1 MQLWGS
7 MTKANRGAHGQRAR
21 GHESR
26 QVPRSPSGAAHD
38 SRRIGD
44 LYRLLIESVTDYA
57 IFVLDPEG
65 RIASWNPGAAR
76 LKGYSELEIIGRHF
90 SIFHSDDDVTAG
102 KPENELAIATRE
114 GRVEDE
120 GWRLKK
126 DGSRFWANVVI
137 TALHDDSGALV
148 GFAKI
153 TQDLTKR
160 REAEEQ
166 ARELAAS
173 EAERRRAVREKD
185 EVLALSRQLKE
196 QTDEYRAQ
204 TEEMQALA
212 AELEET
218 NDELASA
225 ISYAK
230 QAALTARS
238 AERQARYLV
247 KTGDI
252 LASSLNHEQT
262 LQALADV
269 VVPELADW
277 CGVSVVDG
285 QTVRQVAIAHVDP
298 GKVRLA
304 RELSQRYPQ
313 DPDAATGVPN
323 VVRTGKPELHADIPD
338 DLLVAAAKDREHLR
352 ILRELGMKSAMIVP
366 LIAHGQTLGA
376 LTLISSASGRRYS
389 EDDVSFAMELARRA
403 ALAVDNSRAH
413 RAELRARKQAEHANR
428 AKMDFLGVMSHELR
442 TPLNAIAGYAELLK
456 IGVHG
461 PLTPQQEQDVDR
473 IIRSER
479 GLLALIND
487 VLNYAKLEAG
497 HVDLRLAAIE
507 VQDTLLDIEASVL
520 PQLNAKKLEYQKD
533 LCPARVRGDADKLR
547 QIILNLLSNAI
558 KFTDAGGTIAV
569 NCNSDGETVKIV
581 VSDTGRGIP
590 QERLDVIFDPF
601 VQVDRHLTRQ
611 NEGAGLGLAISRDL
625 AHLMHGDLTVSSEL
639 GKGSTFTLHLPD
651 ANAA

>member
-1 MQLWGS
+1 
-7 MTKANRGAHGQRAR
+7 MTRANRGVQAER
-21 GHESR
+21 GRDHESG
-26 QVPRSPSGAAHD
+26 QLPRSPAGAAHD
-38 SRRIGD
+38 SRRIAD

-76 LKGYSELEIIGRHF
+76 LKGYSEQEIIGRHF
-90 SIFHSDDDVTAG
+90 SIFYSDDEVSSG
-102 KPENELAIATRE
+102 KPAKELEIASQE

-120 GWRLKK
+120 GWRLRK

-137 TALHDDSGALV
+137 TALHDETGALV

-153 TQDLTKR
+153 TRDLTKR

-173 EAERRRAVREKD
+173 EAERKQAVREK
-185 EVLALSRQLKE
+185 EEILALSRMLKE

-204 TEEMQALA
+204 TEELQTLA

-225 ISYAK
+225 IS
-230 QAALTARS
+230 QARQAVLTAQR

-252 LASSLNHEQT
+252 LASSLNYEKT
-262 LQALADV
+262 LQELADM

-285 QTVRQVAIAHVDP
+285 QVRQVAVAHVDP
-298 GKVRLA
+298 KKTQMA
-304 RELSQRYPQ
+304 RDLSRRYPQ
-313 DPDAATGVPN
+313 DPDAKTGVPN
-323 VVRTGKPELHADIPD
+323 VLRTGKPELHSEITD
-338 DLLVAAAKDREHLR
+338 DLLVASAKDREHLH
-352 ILRELGMKSAMIVP
+352 ILRELAIRSAMIVP

-376 LTLISSASGRRYS
+376 LTLISSTSGRRYS

-403 ALAVDNSRAH
+403 AFAVDNSRAH
-413 RAELRARKQAEHANR
+413 KAELRARQQAEQANR

-461 PLTPQQEQDVDR
+461 PLTAQQEQDVDR

-479 GLLALIND
+479 NLLALIND

-497 HVDLRLAAIE
+497 HVDLRLAVIE

-520 PQLNAKKLEYQKD
+520 PLLNAKKLEYQKN
-533 LCPARVRGDADKLR
+533 LCPARVRGDADKFR
-547 QIILNLLSNAI
+547 QIVLNLLSNAI

-569 NCNSDGETVKIV
+569 SWALRPSRFHSAANSPAVCSMTSARTSSSSMASTVGAR
-581 VSDTGRGIP
+581 VS
-590 QERLDVIFDPF
+590 ERRI
-601 VQVDRHLTRQ
+601 R
-611 NEGAGLGLAISRDL
+611 SR
-625 AHLMHGDLTVSSEL
+625 SW
-639 GKGSTFTLHLPD
+639 
-651 ANAA
+651 